1 MSQCYVMSGKKK
13 ISFNI
18 PPSWKILQNAKK
30 VEKRQPL
37 SLQTL
42 VKRSLQN
49 PIGSRKLEDKLS
61 TSSRIAIIL
70 DDPTRPTQKKEI
82 LLPLLEIIDRKGV
95 LKENIVIVVA
105 VGTHH
110 KVSEGVL
117 KGLLG
122 KIYKEYSVINHDCYA
137 KDLVPVGRLSSG
149 AEVKINP
156 LAAHADIRIGIGSI
170 FPHNMN
176 GFSGGGKIIMPG
188 ISDFDSIREHHLINM
203 VKPGSAAG
211 NTEGNPFFEEIFNV
225 AKMAKL
231 DHIINAVYNLR
242 GDVVEIVSGDFVEA
256 FKVGVEIGR
265 KNYGVHC
272 AGISDVTITTTFPY
286 DEGPQIIKPL
296 GSAVQMTKKGGSVIL
311 VTALREEMPTSLL
324 RAFSYVRNQR
334 KERPENFIIE
344 KLRARMPIIESA
356 PMDFNMG
363 LSSAFLYMSRV
374 KVTLVSNDI
383 SGREAHEMGFDF
395 APTVEKAIAIEQMG
409 NSSATVNILPFGGM
423 ILPQFEANLNS
434 YRGLSTFFE

>member
-1 MSQCYVMSGKKK
+1 MSGKKK

-18 PPSWKILQNAKK
+18 PQSWNILQNAMK

-37 SLQTL
+37 SLETL
-42 VKRSLQN
+42 VKRSLLN
-49 PIGSRKLEDKLS
+49 PIGSQKLEDKLFA
-61 TSSRIAIIL
+61 SSRIAIIL
-70 DDPTRPTQKKEI
+70 DDPTRPTPKKEI
-82 LLPLLEIIDRKGV
+82 LSPLLKMIDRKGV
-95 LKENIVIVVA
+95 PKENILIIVA

-122 KIYKEYSVINHDCYA
+122 KIYKQYSVINHDCYA

-156 LAAHADIRIGIGSI
+156 LAAHADVRIGIGSI

-188 ISDFDSIREHHLINM
+188 ISDFDSIKEHHLVNM
-203 VKPGSAAG
+203 MKPGSASG
-211 NTEGNPFFEEIFNV
+211 NTEGNPFFEEIFAV

-242 GDVVEIVSGDFVEA
+242 GEVVEIVSGDFVEA
-256 FKVGVEIGR
+256 YKIGVEIGR

-296 GSAVQMTKKGGSVIL
+296 GPAMRMTQKGGSVIL
-311 VTALREEMPTSLL
+311 VTDLKEKLPAGLL
-324 RAFSYVRNQR
+324 RAFSYVRCQR
-334 KERPENFIIE
+334 KENPETFVIE
-344 KLRARMPIIESA
+344 QLKARRPIIENA

-363 LSSAFLYMSRV
+363 LGSAFLYMSRV
-374 KVTLVSNDI
+374 RVTLVSKDI
-383 SGREAHEMGFDF
+383 SRRDARGMGFNLT
-395 APTVEKAIAIEQMG
+395 PTIEEAIEIERKKRP
-409 NSSATVNILPFGGM
+409 SATVNILPFGGM
-423 ILPQFEANLNS
+423 ILPQFEGNFS
-434 YRGLSTFFE
+434 QCSGLSMFVE